1 MAYGRLDVF
10 WPDGKFDSYLL
21 VNPSVSVG
29 RSAGCT
35 ITLDTDT
42 LSRYHFSITL
52 TDDEPVIADMDSAN
66 GTFVDGV
73 RLADSQTL
81 TLQGGEEIQVGAL
94 RMIFH
99 RMDDMPTVPLSELE
113 DTQRYERDDT
123 GFFIDVQGPHF
134 AVPPGSH
141 TSIEI
146 ALTNSGKEPQRYLI
160 SVTGLPNGWARVN
173 RPEVLVDPGETAP
186 ILVNVKPLRRSD
198 STPGDYPIKI
208 VAALKS
214 HPETRI
220 EADLT
225 VRILPYSGFGMALA
239 SRHVTP
245 YEPFRLHMHNQGS
258 AGLPLYVMGRS
269 KNDALRFAIA
279 QPQMVLAPGQRIVV
293 NGAITPRR
301 RRLFGAPRD
310 HSFDIMVRS
319 RDEAAFLAVERG
331 VYTEMAV
338 MPRWTAFALAALS
351 LGVVLLLAAALTLL
365 LRQPPPEP
373 QVVDFQ
379 AFSAEVARGEPLAL
393 TWQVEN
399 AEQLVISVDGEPV
412 GDPLPGT
419 VTTAEIDTTGYE
431 GTISVR
437 LEAIRGDLR
446 ADRAV
451 GVVVYRP
458 LVLDYFEVTPLTM
471 VRDVVQ
477 SLNVRWRVE
486 GAVETRVEGLDRYGV
501 GGFFEPSYGPEGMLN
516 DVPGIPTEPF
526 TLVLLAED
534 ERGNVQQYTVDV
546 DVVPAQC
553 LTAQADLTLYD
564 EPATT
569 ANVVSTVPDVGT
581 VLVVNGRDDATR
593 WLRTQVEGAG
603 EVWAQRDQL
612 TCAENFAPENL
623 RLVAQAIPTEPLPT
637 GTPTAEPTATAA
649 APTLTPAP

>member
-10 WPDGKFDSYLL
+10 WPDGKFESYLL

-35 ITLDTDT
+35 IALDTDT

-52 TDDEPVIADMDSAN
+52 KDDDPVIADMDSAN
-66 GTFVDGV
+66 GTFVDGA
-73 RLADSQTL
+73 RLADSESL
-81 TLQGGEEIQVGAL
+81 VLQGGEEIQVGAL

-113 DTQRYERDDT
+113 DTQRYEREDT
-123 GFFIDVQGPHF
+123 GFFMDVQGPHF

-141 TSIEI
+141 TSVEI
-146 ALTNSGKEPQRYLI
+146 ALTNSSIEPQRYLI
-160 SVTGLPNGWARVN
+160 SVAGLPNGWARVN

-214 HPETRI
+214 DPDTRI
-220 EADLT
+220 EAELT

-239 SRHVTP
+239 SRRVTP
-245 YEPFRLHMHNQGS
+245 YEPFRLHVHNQGS

-269 KNDALRFAIA
+269 GNDALRFAIA
-279 QPQMVLAPGQRIVV
+279 QPQVVLAPGQRTVI

-301 RRLFGAPRD
+301 RRWFGAPRD
-310 HSFDIMVRS
+310 HSFDVMVRS

-331 VYTEMAV
+331 VYTEMAL
-338 MPRWTAFALAALS
+338 MPRWTVFALAALS
-351 LGVVLLLAAALTLL
+351 LGVVLLIAAAVALL

-373 QVVDFQ
+373 QVIDFQ
-379 AFSAEVARGEPLAL
+379 AFSAEVARGESLAL
-393 TWQVEN
+393 TWRTEN
-399 AEQLVISVDGEPV
+399 AERLVISVDGVPV

-419 VTTAEIDTTGYE
+419 VTTAEIDTSEYE

-446 ADRAV
+446 AARTV

-458 LVLDYFEVTPLTM
+458 LVVEYFDVTPTTM

-486 GAVETRVEGLDRYGV
+486 GAVETRVTGLEGFSV
-501 GGFFEPSYGPEGMLN
+501 GLQIEPSYGPEGMLP
-516 DVPGIPTEPF
+516 DTPGIPQDAF
-526 TLVLLAED
+526 TITLLAED
-534 ERGNVQQYTVDV
+534 ERGSVLERSVSV

-553 LTAQADLTLYD
+553 LSARPDLTLYA
-564 EPATT
+564 EPDTS
-569 ANVVSTVPDVGT
+569 ANVVSTVSEVGT
-581 VLVVNGRDDATR
+581 VLVVSGRDDTTS
-593 WLRTQVEGAG
+593 WLRTEVSGAG
-603 EVWAQRDQL
+603 EVWAQRAGL

-623 RLVAQAIPTEPLPT
+623 RLVWRAMPTEPAAT
-637 GTPTAEPTATAA
+637 GTPVADPTATEA
-649 APTLTPAP
+649 APTLTPTP